1 MMINAE
7 MRSLYGVIEVIKY
20 SQVPTKK
27 QRRIAVLLSLFG
39 FLGIHRFYLGRFWT
53 GLLMMVTFGG
63 FGLWWL
69 IDFILLIT
77 GKFYGRIDVAK
88 SDMADGI
95 VSSED
100 CQEVHNMYRENN
112 KETRGVLGQED
123 ATVRSNPNLRPKQV
137 TEPMQ
142 RNKERAMSKI
152 SLVGQ
157 TKVSTLQKRFSAE
170 FGLTIRIYDGRSF
183 ADPSATIGQIR
194 RKQGAKHIE
203 IRRNTKVGNLEQKF
217 LDEAGIKVQIA
228 GSDDSYLCDNNLTLK
243 AALEEDNRKLA
254 NKRPTYSEAFKNEVV
269 AAANEPGASMQEIA
283 DRFGVSYVSVSN
295 WKQSNSADGEPNSV
309 NADQTV
315 NIPDEL
321 RELLYEAEEIIEE
334 KGVVIKQVDFDTYG
348 MSLECEEYEDGEY
361 KVTIS
366 ILVEDIS
373 ITLDEET
380 AEEVSDAV
388 QDFLD
393 FKLDFEERL
402 ENIGIDREALSWW
415 PVILRDVN
423 D

>member
-1 MMINAE
+1 
-7 MRSLYGVIEVIKY
+7 
-20 SQVPTKK
+20 
-27 QRRIAVLLSLFG
+27 
-39 FLGIHRFYLGRFWT
+39 
-53 GLLMMVTFGG
+53 
-63 FGLWWL
+63 
-69 IDFILLIT
+69 
-77 GKFYGRIDVAK
+77 
-88 SDMADGI
+88 
-95 VSSED
+95 
-100 CQEVHNMYRENN
+100 
-112 KETRGVLGQED
+112 
-123 ATVRSNPNLRPKQV
+123 
-137 TEPMQ
+137 
-142 RNKERAMSKI
+142 MSKI

-283 DRFGVSYVSVSN
+283 DRFGVSYASISN

-309 NADQTV
+309 NADQTLS
-315 NIPDEL
+315 IPDVL
-321 RELLYEAEEIIEE
+321 RSLLNEVEEIVDE
-334 KGVVIKQVDFDTYG
+334 KGIAIQHLDFETYG
-348 MSLECEEYEDGEY
+348 VSLDCEKYEDDEY
-361 KVTIS
+361 KVTIVIS
-366 ILVEDIS
+366 VEDTS
-373 ITLDEET
+373 LVLDEDTQED
-380 AEEVSDAV
+380 VSDAV
-388 QDFLD
+388 QDCLD
-393 FKLDFEERL
+393 YKLDFEERL
-402 ENIGIDREALSWW
+402 ENIGIDRETLSWW
-415 PVILRDVN
+415 PVILEDVN